1 MLVNIEEGTQLLDY
15 LKERGHLERGE
26 SPGMRILA
34 GGVSNRT
41 VLVKRVAGPSFVV
54 KQALA
59 KLRVKEDW
67 FSNPERIHREAEGIR
82 LLRTLAPAG
91 MITRLVFEDT
101 THHLLCM
108 EAVPEPH
115 ANWKQSLLEGE
126 VDLRIVAQF
135 GQCLGLIHQYNP
147 DDYPADGIIQGLD
160 FFESL
165 RLEPYYLFT
174 ASHVPSAADFL
185 HALVEETRKLKITL
199 VHGDY
204 SPKNILVR
212 NGRMVLLDHEV
223 IHLGD
228 PAFDIGFSMTH
239 LLSKAHHLK
248 HKHAAFITT
257 AFFYWETY
265 AQISKRVDADFEYRA
280 VKHTLACLLARV
292 AGRSPL
298 EYLTDEEKARQIT
311 LVRALIYDQPTR
323 MADLIHAFS
332 LNLSIQ

>member
-1 MLVNIEEGTQLLDY
+1 MNIEKGTQLLDY
-15 LKERGHLERGE
+15 LKEQGHLEKDE
-26 SPGMRILA
+26 IPEVRILA
-34 GGVSNRT
+34 DGVSNRT
-41 VLVKRVAGPSFVV
+41 VLVKRKVRPGLVV

-82 LLRTLAPAG
+82 LLSRLAPTG
-91 MITRLVFEDT
+91 MITQLVFEDEKR
-101 THHLLCM
+101 HLLGM

-115 ANWKQSLLEGE
+115 LNWKKTLLDGE
-126 VDLRIVAQF
+126 VDLSIVAQF
-135 GQCLGLIHQYNP
+135 GQCLALIHQYNP
-147 DDYPADGIIQGLD
+147 DDYPPDGIIQGID

-174 ASHVPSAADFL
+174 ASHVPAAADFL
-185 HALVEETRKLKITL
+185 HTLVEETRKLKITL

-204 SPKNILVR
+204 SPKNVLVR
-212 NGRMVLLDHEV
+212 NGKMVLLDHEV

-248 HKHAAFITT
+248 HKHAAFITA
-257 AFFYWETY
+257 AFFYWEAY
-265 AQISKRVDADFEYRA
+265 VQFSKLDDADFEYRA

-311 LVRALIYDQPTR
+311 LVSALIHDQPTR
-323 MADLIHAFS
+323 MTDLIHAFS
-332 LNLSIQ
+332 FNLSTS